1 MELKT
6 KNSREELAVLTALSW
21 PVICTNLL
29 AYTLQVVGQIFVG
42 RLGASSLAA
51 AALGNSYFNMVWYF
65 VQGTSTALD
74 TLASQAYGHGDCEL
88 VRLWTWRSAFA
99 LGVVMVPATFLMYYA
114 EPVMLDIFGLPVA
127 LCAEAALFVQWLIP
141 GTWCWSPLPRN

>member
-6 KNSREELAVLTALSW
+6 KTPREEFGVLTALSW

-29 AYTLQVVGQIFVG
+29 AYTLQVVGQIFLG
-42 RLGASSLAA
+42 RLGPSSLAA

-88 VRLWTWRSAFA
+88 VRLWAWRTFCAAAMASSSAYSRGA
-99 LGVVMVPATFLMYYA
+99 KPAICRTRQR
-114 EPVMLDIFGLPVA
+114 E
-127 LCAEAALFVQWLIP
+127 EADAAIP
-141 GTWCWSPLPRN
+141 MH